1 MTDSDQGQGRRHLP
15 FHYAWLIVAV
25 GCLTIFSC
33 LGLAR
38 FAFGVMLPGMR
49 DALGLAYDQMGFL
62 GTANFIG
69 YLVSVMITPVVLKNL
84 GPRLTILAGLVL
96 IAVTLA
102 GLAGARSFN
111 QLLAFYSLTGVGSG
125 LANISIMVLVAHWFQ
140 RDQRG
145 KAAGLIVLGNGLG
158 MMFSGLLIPAVRVS
172 WGNEGW
178 RVSWLLL
185 AAVVAVTAVLA
196 GLVIRNDPADLGL
209 KPFSRNREFAQPAA
223 APPTSAA
230 AGSGRAVLI
239 LGLLYFVFGATYM
252 IYGTF
257 IVSSMI
263 GEYGFSEIQAG
274 RYWSWVGFFTM
285 FSGILFGA
293 LSDRIGRRGGLMA
306 VFLIQTCAYLL
317 CASGWGTPALVLSV
331 VCYGITASSIPA
343 IMAAAVGDY
352 LGAARA
358 AAGFSFITLFFAAGQ
373 TLGPAVAGIMAEDLG
388 SFSPAFLF
396 SAALTGAALLISC
409 GLQRPAHDH

>member
-1 MTDSDQGQGRRHLP
+1 MVDDNPGQTLPRLP

-49 DALGLAYDQMGFL
+49 EALGLAYDQMGFL
-62 GTANFIG
+62 STGNFTG
-69 YLVSVMITPVVLKNL
+69 YLVSVIITPVVLKKL
-84 GPRLTILAGLVL
+84 GPRLTIMAGLSL
-96 IAVTLA
+96 IAITLTGL
-102 GLAGARSFN
+102 GLARSYN
-111 QLLAFYSLTGVGSG
+111 QLLVCYALTGVGSG
-125 LANISIMVLVAHWFQ
+125 LANIAIMVLVAHWFQ

-158 MMFSGLLIPAVRVS
+158 MMFSGFLIPAIRVA
-172 WGNEGW
+172 WGSEGW

-185 AAVVAVTAVLA
+185 AALVAVTALLAVL
-196 GLVIRNDPADLGL
+196 VVRNDPAALGL
-209 KPFSRNREFAQPAA
+209 TPFGQGGK
-223 APPTSAA
+223 SAEA
-230 AGSGRAVLI
+230 AGGGRRTTTGAGRAVLI
-239 LGLLYFVFGATYM
+239 LGILYFVFGATYM

-285 FSGILFGA
+285 FSGILFGT
-293 LSDRIGRRGGLMA
+293 LSDRIGRKGGLA
-306 VFLIQTCAYLL
+306 VVFVIQTCAYLF
-317 CASGWGTPALVLSV
+317 CASGWGKAALLLSV
-331 VCYGITASSIPA
+331 VCYGITASAIPA

-352 LGAARA
+352 LGTARA

-388 SFSPAFLF
+388 SFAPAFML
-396 SAALTGAALLISC
+396 SAGLTGAAVVIC
-409 GLQRPAHDH
+409 FGLARPVQDH